1 MDDLDR
7 RSMEVAIGVLQAETE
22 SPGSQK
28 LASIEIAKQI
38 LAQLQPAEQHLKEI
52 SAVSAFRFSDLR

>member
-7 RSMEVAIGVLQAETE
+7 LSLEAAINTLQAETE
-22 SPGSQK
+22 FPGSQK
-28 LASIEIAKQI
+28 RTSIEIAKQI
-38 LAQLQPAEQHLKEI
+38 MAQLEPAEQHLKEI